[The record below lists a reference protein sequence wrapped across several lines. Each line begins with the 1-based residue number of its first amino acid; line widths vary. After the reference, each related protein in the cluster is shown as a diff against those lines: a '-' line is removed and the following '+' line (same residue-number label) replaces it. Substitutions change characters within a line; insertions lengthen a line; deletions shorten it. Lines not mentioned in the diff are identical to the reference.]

1 MSDFARQQADFQRGI
16 LTGDDTVLAEILDSP
31 REKRETL
38 YGVYRYAYG
47 SRLVEAMRND
57 HELLHLYL
65 GDEMFDEMGHAYVKA
80 RPSEHPNLRWFS
92 QGLPEFLKT
101 AEPYCDHPVLSDL
114 AALEKALNDAF
125 DAAEGPVL
133 ELTAMAAFA
142 PEAWP
147 DLKFRPHPSA
157 ARLDLSTN
165 AAAIWLA
172 LKNDETPPDAAA
184 LEDPSRLL
192 IWRQDVTPM
201 FRELPTEEAMMWDEA
216 ANGIPFGVLCEMLA
230 TYDDPD
236 SAAARGAGYLHG
248 WITSGI
254 LTAVSRLNRK
264 GSPHG
269 HGHRSPFYRA
279 HGLGRSRAAH
289 RQRRGGDLADR
300 RRRQA
305 AWLPPASQ
313 YRPHPGRISSQVGW
327 PSGSTRLIWPTLGYG
342 YYPAFVAYAG
352 SSSLSSAT
360 FEAVVHEIASGI
372 LGSGCRKLFVLNTG
386 ISTLAPVERALARL
400 DADRVAAF
408 ADP

>member
-16 LTGDDTVLAEILDSP
+16 LTNDDTVLAEIQDSP

-92 QGLPEFLKT
+92 QALPEFLKT

-125 DAAEGPVL
+125 DAAEAPVL

-184 LEDPSRLL
+184 LEAPSRVL

-254 LTAVSRLNRK
+254 LTAVS
-264 GSPHG
+264 
-269 HGHRSPFYRA
+269 A
-279 HGLGRSRAAH
+279 
-289 RQRRGGDLADR
+289 
-300 RRRQA
+300 
-305 AWLPPASQ
+305 
-313 YRPHPGRISSQVGW
+313 
-327 PSGSTRLIWPTLGYG
+327 
-342 YYPAFVAYAG
+342 
-352 SSSLSSAT
+352 
-360 FEAVVHEIASGI
+360 E
-372 LGSGCRKLFVLNTG
+372 
-386 ISTLAPVERALARL
+386 
-400 DADRVAAF
+400 
-408 ADP
+408 

>member
-1 MSDFARQQADFQRGI
+1 
-16 LTGDDTVLAEILDSP
+16 
-31 REKRETL
+31 
-38 YGVYRYAYG
+38 
-47 SRLVEAMRND
+47 MRND

-92 QGLPEFLKT
+92 QALPEFLET

-125 DAAEGPVL
+125 DAAEAPVL

-147 DLKFRPHPSA
+147 DLKFRPAPQRGADSIF
-157 ARLDLSTN
+157 RP
-165 AAAIWLA
+165 
-172 LKNDETPPDAAA
+172 TPPRSGWRSRTTKRRRMQPRWKI
-184 LEDPSRLL
+184 PSRLL

-254 LTAVSRLNRK
+254 LTAVS
-264 GSPHG
+264 
-269 HGHRSPFYRA
+269 A
-279 HGLGRSRAAH
+279 
-289 RQRRGGDLADR
+289 
-300 RRRQA
+300 
-305 AWLPPASQ
+305 
-313 YRPHPGRISSQVGW
+313 
-327 PSGSTRLIWPTLGYG
+327 
-342 YYPAFVAYAG
+342 
-352 SSSLSSAT
+352 
-360 FEAVVHEIASGI
+360 E
-372 LGSGCRKLFVLNTG
+372 
-386 ISTLAPVERALARL
+386 
-400 DADRVAAF
+400 
-408 ADP
+408 